1 MKTKEIEQLA
11 LSDSETKDVITPYA
25 FKIDQALLGIPL
37 ASPIKRALAMTI
49 DVTLIFMA
57 AKLSA
62 TLIAFVAAMAF
73 YKGTAQQYLP
83 KMSSF
88 WRRALKLFAASFLF
102 VSSLTVLSLAIDFF
116 EGDTA
121 IQTPQLEKTQQND
134 ELSEHDKAIIR
145 TYLTQTDDDKNCDD
159 ACQSVAR
166 ANLVDQ
172 LPALA
177 EMQNVGGIEVTRT
190 LLHLMAISDDE
201 PVAADDFKNNETE
214 RESISGEV
222 THKSNITEKAETKSV
237 QTKPV
242 ISILQWGKG
251 IIQDLGLGFGWA
263 AVYFTLFSL
272 LWRGQTPGKKVC
284 NIRVVSLNG
293 EPLGM
298 LDCFG
303 RCGGYGAGFATGLLG
318 FLQVYWDPSRQAIQD
333 KISATV
339 VIQGSVN
346 QVVNVKT
353 VEENLKTT

>member
-1 MKTKEIEQLA
+1 MKANEKEQSA
-11 LSDSETKDVITPYA
+11 LSGSETRDVITPYA
-25 FKIDQALLGIPL
+25 FKVDHTLLGIPL
-37 ASPIKRALAMTI
+37 ATPIKRALAMII
-49 DVTLIFMA
+49 DVILIFMA

-83 KMSSF
+83 KMSPF

-116 EGDTA
+116 EGDSA
-121 IQTPQLEKTQQND
+121 IQGIQIEEAEGKD
-134 ELSEHDKAIIR
+134 ELSEHDKSIIR
-145 TYLTQTDDDKNCDD
+145 TYLAQTDNDKNCDEI
-159 ACQSVAR
+159 CQSAAS
-166 ANLVDQ
+166 ANLVAQ
-172 LPALA
+172 LPELA
-177 EMQNVGGIEVTRT
+177 EIEDAESTQFTRS
-190 LLHLMAISDDE
+190 LLHLMAIAGEDSNAAEDSKNTDLV
-201 PVAADDFKNNETE
+201 PVSIASEATNESSTTP
-214 RESISGEV
+214 V
-222 THKSNITEKAETKSV
+222 T
-237 QTKPV
+237 
-242 ISILQWGKG
+242 SILQWGKG

-284 NIRVVSLNG
+284 NIRVVSLSG

-303 RCGGYGAGFATGLLG
+303 RYGGYGAGFATGLLG
-318 FLQVYWDPSRQAIQD
+318 FLQVYWDPNRQAIQD

-346 QVVNVKT
+346 QVVDAQTVADAVNV
-353 VEENLKTT
+353 

>member
-25 FKIDQALLGIPL
+25 FKIDQALLGLPL

-88 WRRALKLFAASFLF
+88 WRRALKFFAASFLF

-116 EGDTA
+116 EGDTV

-145 TYLTQTDDDKNCDD
+145 TYLAQTDDDKNCDD

-166 ANLVDQ
+166 ANFSW
-172 LPALA
+172 P
-177 EMQNVGGIEVTRT
+177 
-190 LLHLMAISDDE
+190 
-201 PVAADDFKNNETE
+201 
-214 RESISGEV
+214 
-222 THKSNITEKAETKSV
+222 IT
-237 QTKPV
+237 
-242 ISILQWGKG
+242 
-251 IIQDLGLGFGWA
+251 
-263 AVYFTLFSL
+263 
-272 LWRGQTPGKKVC
+272 
-284 NIRVVSLNG
+284 
-293 EPLGM
+293 
-298 LDCFG
+298 
-303 RCGGYGAGFATGLLG
+303 
-318 FLQVYWDPSRQAIQD
+318 
-333 KISATV
+333 SAC
-339 VIQGSVN
+339 
-346 QVVNVKT
+346 
-353 VEENLKTT
+353 

>member
-1 MKTKEIEQLA
+1 MKADEIEQLA
-11 LSDSETKDVITPYA
+11 LSDSETRDVITPYA
-25 FKIDQALLGIPL
+25 FKVDQALLGIPL
-37 ASPIKRALAMTI
+37 APPVKRAMAMVI
-49 DVTLIFMA
+49 DVILIFMA

-102 VSSLTVLSLAIDFF
+102 VSTLTVLSLAIDFF
-116 EGDTA
+116 EGDST
-121 IQTPQLEKTQQND
+121 IQGTQINKAEQKE
-134 ELSEHDKAIIR
+134 ELSEHDKSIIR
-145 TYLTQTDDDKNCDD
+145 TYLAQTGDDKNCDD
-159 ACQSVAR
+159 ICQSAAS
-166 ANLVDQ
+166 ANLVTQ
-172 LPALA
+172 LPELA
-177 EMQNVGGIEVTRT
+177 EIEDVGNSQVTRA
-190 LLHLMAISDDE
+190 LLHLMVIADGEAI
-201 PVAADDFKNNETE
+201 AAGDGVKNLDLAP
-214 RESISGEV
+214 ESISDEV
-222 THKSNITEKAETKSV
+222 TNESNTTPVTSV
-237 QTKPV
+237 
-242 ISILQWGKG
+242 LQWGKG

-284 NIRVVSLNG
+284 NIRVVSLSG

-303 RCGGYGAGFATGLLG
+303 RYGGYGAGFATGLLG
-318 FLQVYWDPSRQAIQD
+318 FLQVYWDPNRQAIQD

-346 QVVNVKT
+346 QVVTAKT
-353 VEENLKTT
+353 VADAVKD

>member
-1 MKTKEIEQLA
+1 MKANEIEQLA
-11 LSDSETKDVITPYA
+11 LSGSETRNVITPFA
-25 FKIDQALLGIPL
+25 FKVDQALLGIPL
-37 ASPIKRALAMTI
+37 APPIKRAMAMII
-49 DVTLIFMA
+49 DVILIFMA

-88 WRRALKLFAASFLF
+88 WRRALKLFAAGFLF

-116 EGDTA
+116 EDDSTLQE
-121 IQTPQLEKTQQND
+121 IQINKAEQKD
-134 ELSEHDKAIIR
+134 GLSEHDKSIIR
-145 TYLTQTDDDKNCDD
+145 AYLAQTDEDKNCDD
-159 ACQSVAR
+159 ICQSSAS
-166 ANLVDQ
+166 ANLVAQ
-172 LPALA
+172 LPELA
-177 EMQNVGGIEVTRT
+177 EIEDTGNSQAARA
-190 LLHLMAISDDE
+190 LLHLMVIADDE
-201 PVAADDFKNNETE
+201 PIAADDVESVDLVP
-214 RESISGEV
+214 ESITGQNTNENNTTPV
-222 THKSNITEKAETKSV
+222 T
-237 QTKPV
+237 
-242 ISILQWGKG
+242 SILQWGKG

-284 NIRVVSLNG
+284 NIRVVSLSG

-303 RCGGYGAGFATGLLG
+303 RYGGYGAGFATGLLG
-318 FLQVYWDPSRQAIQD
+318 FLQVYWDPNRQAIQD

-346 QVVNVKT
+346 QVVNATT
-353 VEENLKTT
+353 VADAVNN

>member
-1 MKTKEIEQLA
+1 MKADEIEQLA
-11 LSDSETKDVITPYA
+11 LSDSETRDVITPYA
-25 FKIDQALLGIPL
+25 FKVDQALLGIPL
-37 ASPIKRALAMTI
+37 APPVKRAMAMVI
-49 DVTLIFMA
+49 DVILIFMA

-102 VSSLTVLSLAIDFF
+102 VSSLTVLSLTIDFF
-116 EGDTA
+116 EGDST
-121 IQTPQLEKTQQND
+121 IQGTQINKAEQKE
-134 ELSEHDKAIIR
+134 ELSEHDKSIIR
-145 TYLTQTDDDKNCDD
+145 TYLAQTDDDENCDD
-159 ACQSVAR
+159 ICQSAAS
-166 ANLVDQ
+166 ANLVAQ
-172 LPALA
+172 LPELA
-177 EMQNVGGIEVTRT
+177 EVEDVGNSQVTRA
-190 LLHLMAISDDE
+190 LLHLMVIADGEAI
-201 PVAADDFKNNETE
+201 AAGDGVKNLDLAP
-214 RESISGEV
+214 ESISDEV
-222 THKSNITEKAETKSV
+222 TNESN
-237 QTKPV
+237 TKPV
-242 ISILQWGKG
+242 TSILQWGKG

-284 NIRVVSLNG
+284 NIRVVSLSG

-303 RCGGYGAGFATGLLG
+303 RYGGYGAGFATGLLG
-318 FLQVYWDPSRQAIQD
+318 FLQVYWDPNRQAIQD

-346 QVVNVKT
+346 QVVTAKT
-353 VEENLKTT
+353 VADAVKD

>member
-1 MKTKEIEQLA
+1 MKAKEIEQLA

-37 ASPIKRALAMTI
+37 ATPIKRAMAMII

-102 VSSLTVLSLAIDFF
+102 VSALTVLSLAIDFF
-116 EGDTA
+116 EDDNA
-121 IQTPQLEKTQQND
+121 IQGIQIEKTQKND
-134 ELSEHDKAIIR
+134 ELSEHDKSIIR
-145 TYLTQTDDDKNCDD
+145 TYLAQTGDGKNCDD
-159 ACQSVAR
+159 VCQSAAR
-166 ANLVDQ
+166 ANLVGQ

-177 EMQNVGGIEVTRT
+177 EIEDVGGIEVTRT
-190 LLHLMAISDDE
+190 LLQLMAIDDE
-201 PVAADDFKNNETE
+201 PIAADDFKNNDTE
-214 RESISGEV
+214 LKSISGEASDE
-222 THKSNITEKAETKSV
+222 SNIVEKAVTKSEKS
-237 QTKPV
+237 KPV
-242 ISILQWGKG
+242 TSILQWGKG

-284 NIRVVSLNG
+284 NIRVVALSG
-293 EPLGM
+293 EPLGL

-303 RCGGYGAGFATGLLG
+303 RYGGYGAGFATGLLG
-318 FLQVYWDPSRQAIQD
+318 FLQVYWDPNRQAIQD

-339 VIQGSVN
+339 VIQGSMN
-346 QVVNVKT
+346 QVVNMRT
-353 VEENLKTT
+353 VEETVKS

>member
-1 MKTKEIEQLA
+1 MKAKEIEQLA

-37 ASPIKRALAMTI
+37 ATPIKRAMAMTI
-49 DVTLIFMA
+49 DVALIFMA

-102 VSSLTVLSLAIDFF
+102 VSALTVLSLAIDFF
-116 EGDTA
+116 EDDNA
-121 IQTPQLEKTQQND
+121 IQGIQIEKAQQND
-134 ELSEHDKAIIR
+134 ELSEHDKSIIR
-145 TYLTQTDDDKNCDD
+145 TYLAQTDDDKNCDD
-159 ACQSVAR
+159 VCQSVVR
-166 ANLVDQ
+166 ANLISQ

-177 EMQNVGGIEVTRT
+177 EIEDVGGIEVTRT
-190 LLHLMAISDDE
+190 LLHLMAIDDE
-201 PVAADDFKNNETE
+201 PIAADDFKNNNTE
-214 RESISGEV
+214 LKSIPGEASDE
-222 THKSNITEKAETKSV
+222 SNITEKADTKSEKS
-237 QTKPV
+237 KPV
-242 ISILQWGKG
+242 TSILQWGKG

-272 LWRGQTPGKKVC
+272 LWRGQTPGKKAC
-284 NIRVVSLNG
+284 NIRVVALSG
-293 EPLGM
+293 EPLGL

-303 RCGGYGAGFATGLLG
+303 RYGGYGAGFATGLLG
-318 FLQVYWDPSRQAIQD
+318 FLQVYWDPNRQAIQD

-353 VEENLKTT
+353 VEETVKS

>member
-1 MKTKEIEQLA
+1 MSDLRILITSVKMKANEIEQLA
-11 LSDSETKDVITPYA
+11 LSGSETRNVITPYA
-25 FKIDQALLGIPL
+25 FKVDQALLGIPL
-37 ASPIKRALAMTI
+37 APPIKRAMAMII
-49 DVTLIFMA
+49 DVILIFMA

-88 WRRALKLFAASFLF
+88 WRRTLKLSAAGFLF

-116 EGDTA
+116 EDDSTLQG
-121 IQTPQLEKTQQND
+121 IQINKAEQTD
-134 ELSEHDKAIIR
+134 ELSEHNKSIIR
-145 TYLTQTDDDKNCDD
+145 TYLAQTDDDKNCD
-159 ACQSVAR
+159 AICQSAAS
-166 ANLVDQ
+166 ANLVAQ
-172 LPALA
+172 LPELA
-177 EMQNVGGIEVTRT
+177 EIEDTGNSQAARA
-190 LLHLMAISDDE
+190 LLHLMVIADDE
-201 PVAADDFKNNETE
+201 PIAADDVESVDLVP
-214 RESISGEV
+214 ESITGQNTNENNTTPV
-222 THKSNITEKAETKSV
+222 T
-237 QTKPV
+237 
-242 ISILQWGKG
+242 SILQWGKG

-284 NIRVVSLNG
+284 NIRVVSLSG

-303 RCGGYGAGFATGLLG
+303 RYGGYGAGFATGLLG
-318 FLQVYWDPSRQAIQD
+318 FLQVYWDPNRQAIQD

-346 QVVNVKT
+346 QVVNATT
-353 VEENLKTT
+353 VADAVNN

>member
-1 MKTKEIEQLA
+1 MKAKEIEQLA

-37 ASPIKRALAMTI
+37 ATPIKRAMAMII
-49 DVTLIFMA
+49 DVALIFMA

-102 VSSLTVLSLAIDFF
+102 VSALTVLSLAIDFF

-121 IQTPQLEKTQQND
+121 FQTSQIEKTQQND

-145 TYLTQTDDDKNCDD
+145 TYLAQTDDDKNCDD
-159 ACQSVAR
+159 VCQSVAR
-166 ANLVDQ
+166 ANLVSQ

-177 EMQNVGGIEVTRT
+177 EIEDVGGIEVTRT
-190 LLHLMAISDDE
+190 LLQLMVIDDE
-201 PVAADDFKNNETE
+201 PMAADDFENNDTE
-214 RESISGEV
+214 LKSISGEASDE
-222 THKSNITEKAETKSV
+222 SNITEKADTKSEKS
-237 QTKPV
+237 KPV
-242 ISILQWGKG
+242 TSILQWGKG

-284 NIRVVSLNG
+284 NIRVVALSG

-303 RCGGYGAGFATGLLG
+303 RYGGYGAGFATGLLG
-318 FLQVYWDPSRQAIQD
+318 FLQVYWDPNRQAIQD

-346 QVVNVKT
+346 QVVNVQT
-353 VEENLKTT
+353 VEETVKTS

>member
-1 MKTKEIEQLA
+1 MKADEIEQLA
-11 LSDSETKDVITPYA
+11 LSDSETRDVITPYA
-25 FKIDQALLGIPL
+25 FKVDQALLGIPL
-37 ASPIKRALAMTI
+37 APPVKRAMAMVI
-49 DVTLIFMA
+49 DVILIFMA

-102 VSSLTVLSLAIDFF
+102 VSTLTVLSLAIDFF
-116 EGDTA
+116 EGDSS
-121 IQTPQLEKTQQND
+121 IQGTQINKAEQKE
-134 ELSEHDKAIIR
+134 ELSEHDKSIIR
-145 TYLTQTDDDKNCDD
+145 TYLAQTDDDKNCDD
-159 ACQSVAR
+159 ICQSAAS
-166 ANLVDQ
+166 ANLVTQ
-172 LPALA
+172 LPELA
-177 EMQNVGGIEVTRT
+177 EIEDVGNSQVTRA
-190 LLHLMAISDDE
+190 LLHLMVIADGEAI
-201 PVAADDFKNNETE
+201 AAGDGVKNLDLAP
-214 RESISGEV
+214 ESISDEV
-222 THKSNITEKAETKSV
+222 TNESNTT
-237 QTKPV
+237 PV
-242 ISILQWGKG
+242 TSILQWGKG

-284 NIRVVSLNG
+284 NIRVVSLSG

-303 RCGGYGAGFATGLLG
+303 RYGGYGAGFATGLLG
-318 FLQVYWDPSRQAIQD
+318 FLQVYWDPNRQAIQD

-346 QVVNVKT
+346 QVVTAKT
-353 VEENLKTT
+353 VADAVKD

>member
-1 MKTKEIEQLA
+1 MKTKQIDQLA

-37 ASPIKRALAMTI
+37 ASPSIRAMAMTI
-49 DVTLIFMA
+49 DVALIFMA

-102 VSSLTVLSLAIDFF
+102 VSALTVLSLAIDFF
-116 EGDTA
+116 EDDTA
-121 IQTPQLEKTQQND
+121 IQGIQIEQAQQND
-134 ELSEHDKAIIR
+134 ELSEHDKSIIR
-145 TYLTQTDDDKNCDD
+145 TYLAQTDDDKNCDD
-159 ACQSVAR
+159 VCQSVAL
-166 ANLVDQ
+166 ANLVGQ

-177 EMQNVGGIEVTRT
+177 EIENVGGIEVTHT
-190 LLHLMAISDDE
+190 LLQLMAIDDE
-201 PVAADDFKNNETE
+201 PMAADDFKNNGTE
-214 RESISGEV
+214 LKSISGEASDE
-222 THKSNITEKAETKSV
+222 SNIVEKADTKSEK
-237 QTKPV
+237 TKPV
-242 ISILQWGKG
+242 TSILQWGKG

-284 NIRVVSLNG
+284 NIRVVALSG

-303 RCGGYGAGFATGLLG
+303 RYGGYGAGFATGLLG
-318 FLQVYWDPSRQAIQD
+318 FLQVYWDPNRQAIQD

-353 VEENLKTT
+353 VKETVNS

>member
-1 MKTKEIEQLA
+1 MKAKEIEQLA

-37 ASPIKRALAMTI
+37 ATPIKRAMAMII
-49 DVTLIFMA
+49 DVALIFMA

-102 VSSLTVLSLAIDFF
+102 VSALTVLSLAIDFF
-116 EGDTA
+116 EDDNA
-121 IQTPQLEKTQQND
+121 IQGIQIENAQQND
-134 ELSEHDKAIIR
+134 ELSEHDKSIIR
-145 TYLTQTDDDKNCDD
+145 TYLAQTDDDKNCDD

-166 ANLVDQ
+166 ANLVGQ

-177 EMQNVGGIEVTRT
+177 EIEDVGGIQVTRT
-190 LLHLMAISDDE
+190 LLQLMAIDDE
-201 PVAADDFKNNETE
+201 PIAADDFKNNDTE
-214 RESISGEV
+214 LKSISGEV
-222 THKSNITEKAETKSV
+222 VGESNIVEKADTKSEK
-237 QTKPV
+237 TKPV
-242 ISILQWGKG
+242 TSILQWGKG

-284 NIRVVSLNG
+284 NIRVVALSG

-303 RCGGYGAGFATGLLG
+303 RYGGYGAGFATGLLG
-318 FLQVYWDPSRQAIQD
+318 FLQVYWDPNRQAIQD

-353 VEENLKTT
+353 VEETVNS

>member
-1 MKTKEIEQLA
+1 MKAKEIEQLT
-11 LSDSETKDVITPYA
+11 LSDSETKDVITPHA
-25 FKIDQALLGIPL
+25 FKIDHALLGIPL
-37 ASPIKRALAMTI
+37 ATPIKRAMTMTI
-49 DVTLIFMA
+49 DVALIFMA

-102 VSSLTVLSLAIDFF
+102 VSALTMLSLAIDFF
-116 EGDTA
+116 EDDNA
-121 IQTPQLEKTQQND
+121 IQGIQIEKAQRND
-134 ELSEHDKAIIR
+134 ELSEHDKSIIR
-145 TYLTQTDDDKNCDD
+145 TYLAQTDDDKNCDD
-159 ACQSVAR
+159 VCQSVAR
-166 ANLVDQ
+166 ANLVSQ

-177 EMQNVGGIEVTRT
+177 EIEDVGGIEVTRT
-190 LLHLMAISDDE
+190 LLHLMAIDDE
-201 PVAADDFKNNETE
+201 PIAADDFKNNNTE
-214 RESISGEV
+214 LKSISGEV
-222 THKSNITEKAETKSV
+222 ADESNITEKAGTKSEK
-237 QTKPV
+237 TKPV
-242 ISILQWGKG
+242 TSILQWGKG

-272 LWRGQTPGKKVC
+272 LWRGQTPGKKVF
-284 NIRVVSLNG
+284 NIRVVALSG

-303 RCGGYGAGFATGLLG
+303 RYGGYGAGFATGLLG
-318 FLQVYWDPSRQAIQD
+318 FLQVYWDPNRQAIQD

-346 QVVNVKT
+346 QVVNAKT
-353 VEENLKTT
+353 VEETVKS

>member
-1 MKTKEIEQLA
+1 MKADEIEQLA
-11 LSDSETKDVITPYA
+11 LSDSETRDVITPYA
-25 FKIDQALLGIPL
+25 FKVDQALLGIPL
-37 ASPIKRALAMTI
+37 APPVKRAMAMVI
-49 DVTLIFMA
+49 DVILIFMA

-102 VSSLTVLSLAIDFF
+102 VSTLTVLSLAIDFF
-116 EGDTA
+116 EGDST
-121 IQTPQLEKTQQND
+121 IQGTQINKAEQKE
-134 ELSEHDKAIIR
+134 ELSEHDKSIIR
-145 TYLTQTDDDKNCDD
+145 TYLAQTDDDKNCDD
-159 ACQSVAR
+159 ICQSA
-166 ANLVDQ
+166 ASAKLVTQ
-172 LPALA
+172 SPELA
-177 EMQNVGGIEVTRT
+177 EIEDVGNSQVTRA
-190 LLHLMAISDDE
+190 LLHLMVIADGEAI
-201 PVAADDFKNNETE
+201 AAGDGVKNLDLAP
-214 RESISGEV
+214 ESISDEV
-222 THKSNITEKAETKSV
+222 TNESNTT
-237 QTKPV
+237 PV
-242 ISILQWGKG
+242 TSILQWGKG

-284 NIRVVSLNG
+284 NIRVVSLSG

-303 RCGGYGAGFATGLLG
+303 RYGGYGAGFATGLLG
-318 FLQVYWDPSRQAIQD
+318 FLQVYWDPNRQAIQD

-346 QVVNVKT
+346 QVVTAKT
-353 VEENLKTT
+353 VADAVKD

>member
-1 MKTKEIEQLA
+1 MKANEKEQSA
-11 LSDSETKDVITPYA
+11 LSGSETRDVITPYA
-25 FKIDQALLGIPL
+25 FKVDHTLLGIPL
-37 ASPIKRALAMTI
+37 ATPIKRALAMII
-49 DVTLIFMA
+49 DVILIFMA

-102 VSSLTVLSLAIDFF
+102 VSTLTVLSLAIDFF
-116 EGDTA
+116 EGDST
-121 IQTPQLEKTQQND
+121 IQGTQINKAEQKE
-134 ELSEHDKAIIR
+134 ELSEHDKSIIR
-145 TYLTQTDDDKNCDD
+145 TYLAQTDDDKNCDD
-159 ACQSVAR
+159 ICQSAAS
-166 ANLVDQ
+166 ANLVTQ
-172 LPALA
+172 LPELA
-177 EMQNVGGIEVTRT
+177 EIEDVGNSQVTRA
-190 LLHLMAISDDE
+190 LLHLMVIADGEAI
-201 PVAADDFKNNETE
+201 AAGDGVKNLDLAP
-214 RESISGEV
+214 ESISDEV
-222 THKSNITEKAETKSV
+222 TNESNTT
-237 QTKPV
+237 PV
-242 ISILQWGKG
+242 TSILQWGKG

-284 NIRVVSLNG
+284 NIRVVSLSG

-303 RCGGYGAGFATGLLG
+303 RYGGYGAGFATGLLG
-318 FLQVYWDPSRQAIQD
+318 FLQVYWDPNRQAIQD

-346 QVVNVKT
+346 QVVTAKT
-353 VEENLKTT
+353 VADAVKD

>member
-134 ELSEHDKAIIR
+134 ELSEHDKAIIH

-242 ISILQWGKG
+242 ISIL
-251 IIQDLGLGFGWA
+251 
-263 AVYFTLFSL
+263 
-272 LWRGQTPGKKVC
+272 
-284 NIRVVSLNG
+284 
-293 EPLGM
+293 
-298 LDCFG
+298 
-303 RCGGYGAGFATGLLG
+303 
-318 FLQVYWDPSRQAIQD
+318 
-333 KISATV
+333 
-339 VIQGSVN
+339 
-346 QVVNVKT
+346 
-353 VEENLKTT
+353 

>member
-1 MKTKEIEQLA
+1 MKANEKEQSA
-11 LSDSETKDVITPYA
+11 LSGSETRDVITPYA
-25 FKIDQALLGIPL
+25 FKVDHTLLGIPL
-37 ASPIKRALAMTI
+37 ATPIKRALAMII
-49 DVTLIFMA
+49 DVILIFMA

-83 KMSSF
+83 KMSPF

-116 EGDTA
+116 EGDSA
-121 IQTPQLEKTQQND
+121 IQGIQIEEAEGKD
-134 ELSEHDKAIIR
+134 ELSEHDKSIIR
-145 TYLTQTDDDKNCDD
+145 TYLAQTDNDKNCDEI
-159 ACQSVAR
+159 CQSAAS
-166 ANLVDQ
+166 ANLVAQ
-172 LPALA
+172 LPELA
-177 EMQNVGGIEVTRT
+177 EIEDAESTQFTRS
-190 LLHLMAISDDE
+190 LLHLMAIAGEDSN
-201 PVAADDFKNNETE
+201 AAEDSKNTDLVP
-214 RESISGEV
+214 ESIAGEV
-222 THKSNITEKAETKSV
+222 TNESSTT
-237 QTKPV
+237 PV
-242 ISILQWGKG
+242 TSILQWGKG

-284 NIRVVSLNG
+284 NIRVVSLSG

-303 RCGGYGAGFATGLLG
+303 RYGGYGAGFATGLLG
-318 FLQVYWDPSRQAIQD
+318 FLQVYWDPNRQAIQD

-346 QVVNVKT
+346 QVVDAQTVADAVNV
-353 VEENLKTT
+353 

>member
-1 MKTKEIEQLA
+1 MKANEIEQLA
-11 LSDSETKDVITPYA
+11 LSGSELSGSETRDVITPYA

-37 ASPIKRALAMTI
+37 APPIKRAMAMTI
-49 DVTLIFMA
+49 DVVLIFMA

-83 KMSSF
+83 KMSPF

-116 EGDTA
+116 DDDSTVHG
-121 IQTPQLEKTQQND
+121 TQIKKAEQKD
-134 ELSEHDKAIIR
+134 ELSEYDKSIIR
-145 TYLTQTDDDKNCDD
+145 AYLAQTDDDKNCDD
-159 ACQSVAR
+159 ICQSAAS
-166 ANLVDQ
+166 ANLVAQ
-172 LPALA
+172 LPELA
-177 EMQNVGGIEVTRT
+177 EIEGAGSIQVTRS
-190 LLHLMAISDDE
+190 LLHLMAIADDE
-201 PVAADDFKNNETE
+201 PIAANDVKNIDLAP
-214 RESISGEV
+214 ESISREV
-222 THKSNITEKAETKSV
+222 TTESNTT
-237 QTKPV
+237 PV
-242 ISILQWGKG
+242 TSILQWGKG

-284 NIRVVSLNG
+284 NIRVVSLSG

-303 RCGGYGAGFATGLLG
+303 RYGGYGAGFATGLLG
-318 FLQVYWDPSRQAIQD
+318 FLQVYWDPNRQAIQD

-346 QVVNVKT
+346 QIVNAQIVADAVKD
-353 VEENLKTT
+353 

>member
-1 MKTKEIEQLA
+1 MKADEIEQLA
-11 LSDSETKDVITPYA
+11 LSDSETRDVITPYA
-25 FKIDQALLGIPL
+25 FKVDQALLGIPL
-37 ASPIKRALAMTI
+37 APPVKRAMAMVI
-49 DVTLIFMA
+49 DVILIFMA

-116 EGDTA
+116 EGDST
-121 IQTPQLEKTQQND
+121 IQGTQINKAEQKE
-134 ELSEHDKAIIR
+134 ELSEHDKSIIR
-145 TYLTQTDDDKNCDD
+145 TYLAQTDDDKNCDD
-159 ACQSVAR
+159 ICQSA
-166 ANLVDQ
+166 ASAKLVTQ
-172 LPALA
+172 LPELA
-177 EMQNVGGIEVTRT
+177 EIEDVGNSQVTRA
-190 LLHLMAISDDE
+190 LLHLMVIADGEAI
-201 PVAADDFKNNETE
+201 AAGDGVKNLDLAP
-214 RESISGEV
+214 ESISDEV
-222 THKSNITEKAETKSV
+222 TNESNTT
-237 QTKPV
+237 PV
-242 ISILQWGKG
+242 TSILQWGKG

-284 NIRVVSLNG
+284 NIRVVSLSG

-303 RCGGYGAGFATGLLG
+303 RYGGYGAGFATGLLG
-318 FLQVYWDPSRQAIQD
+318 FLQVYWDPNRQAIQD

-346 QVVNVKT
+346 QVVTAKT
-353 VEENLKTT
+353 VADAVKD

>member
-1 MKTKEIEQLA
+1 MKAKEIEQLA

-37 ASPIKRALAMTI
+37 ATPIKRAMAMII
-49 DVTLIFMA
+49 DVALIFMA

-102 VSSLTVLSLAIDFF
+102 VSALTVLSLAIDFF
-116 EGDTA
+116 EDDNA
-121 IQTPQLEKTQQND
+121 IQGIQIEQAQQND
-134 ELSEHDKAIIR
+134 ELSEHDKSIIR
-145 TYLTQTDDDKNCDD
+145 TYLAQTDDGKNCDD
-159 ACQSVAR
+159 VCQSVAR
-166 ANLVDQ
+166 ANLVGQ

-177 EMQNVGGIEVTRT
+177 EIEDVGGIEITRT
-190 LLHLMAISDDE
+190 LLQLMAIDDE
-201 PVAADDFKNNETE
+201 PIEADDFKNNGTE
-214 RESISGEV
+214 LKSISGEV
-222 THKSNITEKAETKSV
+222 ADESNITEKAGTKSEK
-237 QTKPV
+237 TKPV
-242 ISILQWGKG
+242 TSILQWGKG

-284 NIRVVSLNG
+284 NIRVVALSG

-303 RCGGYGAGFATGLLG
+303 RYGGYGAGFATGLLG
-318 FLQVYWDPSRQAIQD
+318 FLQVYWDPNRQAIQD

-346 QVVNVKT
+346 QVVNVQT
-353 VEENLKTT
+353 VEETVKS

>member
-1 MKTKEIEQLA
+1 MKANEIEQLA
-11 LSDSETKDVITPYA
+11 LSDSETRDVITPYA
-25 FKIDQALLGIPL
+25 FKVDQALLGIPL
-37 ASPIKRALAMTI
+37 APPIRRAIAIII
-49 DVTLIFMA
+49 DVSLIFMA

-88 WRRALKLFAASFLF
+88 WRRTLKLFAASFLF

-116 EGDTA
+116 EGDSTL
-121 IQTPQLEKTQQND
+121 QGTQINTSEQND
-134 ELSEHDKAIIR
+134 ELSEHDRSIIR
-145 TYLTQTDDDKNCDD
+145 TYLAQTGDDKNCDD
-159 ACQSVAR
+159 ICQSA
-166 ANLVDQ
+166 ASAKLFAQ
-172 LPALA
+172 LPELA
-177 EMQNVGGIEVTRT
+177 EIENAGNSQVTRS
-190 LLHLMAISDDE
+190 LLHLMAIADDE
-201 PVAADDFKNNETE
+201 PIAADDIENLDLAP
-214 RESISGEV
+214 ESIAGQDTNENTSENDTTPV
-222 THKSNITEKAETKSV
+222 T
-237 QTKPV
+237 
-242 ISILQWGKG
+242 SIVQWGKG

-284 NIRVVSLNG
+284 NIRVVSLSG

-303 RCGGYGAGFATGLLG
+303 RYGGYGAGFATGLLG
-318 FLQVYWDPSRQAIQD
+318 FLQVYWDPNRQAIQD

-346 QVVNVKT
+346 QVVTAKT
-353 VEENLKTT
+353 VADAVKD

>member
-1 MKTKEIEQLA
+1 MKADEIEQLA
-11 LSDSETKDVITPYA
+11 LSDSETRDVITPYA
-25 FKIDQALLGIPL
+25 FKVDQALLGIPL
-37 ASPIKRALAMTI
+37 APPVKRAMAMVI
-49 DVTLIFMA
+49 DVILIFMA

-116 EGDTA
+116 EGDST
-121 IQTPQLEKTQQND
+121 IQGTQINKAEQKE
-134 ELSEHDKAIIR
+134 ELSEHDKSIIR
-145 TYLTQTDDDKNCDD
+145 TYLAQTDDDKNCDD
-159 ACQSVAR
+159 ICQSAAS
-166 ANLVDQ
+166 ANLVTQ
-172 LPALA
+172 LPELA
-177 EMQNVGGIEVTRT
+177 EIEDVGNSQVTRA
-190 LLHLMAISDDE
+190 LLHLMVIADGEAI
-201 PVAADDFKNNETE
+201 AAGDGVKNLDLAP
-214 RESISGEV
+214 ESISDEV
-222 THKSNITEKAETKSV
+222 TNESNTTPVTSV
-237 QTKPV
+237 
-242 ISILQWGKG
+242 LQWGKG

-284 NIRVVSLNG
+284 NIRVVSLSG

-303 RCGGYGAGFATGLLG
+303 RYGGYGAGFATGLLG
-318 FLQVYWDPSRQAIQD
+318 FLQVYWDPNRQAIQD

-346 QVVNVKT
+346 QVVTAKT
-353 VEENLKTT
+353 VADAVKD

>member
-1 MKTKEIEQLA
+1 MKADEIEQLA
-11 LSDSETKDVITPYA
+11 LSGSETRDVITPYA
-25 FKIDQALLGIPL
+25 FKVDQALLGIPL
-37 ASPIKRALAMTI
+37 APPIKRALAMII
-49 DVTLIFMA
+49 DVILIFMA

-83 KMSSF
+83 KMSPF

-116 EGDTA
+116 EGDSA
-121 IQTPQLEKTQQND
+121 IQGIQIEEAEGKD
-134 ELSEHDKAIIR
+134 ELSEHDKSIIR
-145 TYLTQTDDDKNCDD
+145 TYLAQTDNDKNCDEI
-159 ACQSVAR
+159 CQSAAS
-166 ANLVDQ
+166 ANLVAQ
-172 LPALA
+172 LPELA
-177 EMQNVGGIEVTRT
+177 EIEDAESTQFTRS
-190 LLHLMAISDDE
+190 LLHLMAIAGEDSNAAEDSKNTDLV
-201 PVAADDFKNNETE
+201 PVSIASEATNESSTTP
-214 RESISGEV
+214 V
-222 THKSNITEKAETKSV
+222 T
-237 QTKPV
+237 
-242 ISILQWGKG
+242 SILQWGKG

-284 NIRVVSLNG
+284 NIRVVSLSG

-303 RCGGYGAGFATGLLG
+303 RYGGYGAGFATGLLG
-318 FLQVYWDPSRQAIQD
+318 FLQVYWDPNRQAIQD

-346 QVVNVKT
+346 QVVDAQTVADAVNV
-353 VEENLKTT
+353 